1 VQFGS
6 WPERVIGNVMYST
19 LFKSTTIPVL
29 QQAVQFNQARHVVL
43 AGNIANMD
51 TPGYQVR
58 DLSVEDFQSQ
68 LQEVIKKRHA
78 PQQPAS
84 IGMQMNGLSGA
95 KQRDEAEVVR
105 EPKTILYHDKS
116 NVGVEY
122 QVTEMVKNQM
132 QHNMALTIMNNQMRL
147 LETAISERL

>member
-1 VQFGS
+1 
-6 WPERVIGNVMYST
+6 MYST

-29 QQAVQFNQARHVVL
+29 QQAVEFNQARHVVL

-58 DLSVEDFQSQ
+58 DLSVEDFQKQ
-68 LQEVIKKRHA
+68 LREVIQKRHA
-78 PQQPAS
+78 PPQPSS
-84 IGMQMNGLSGA
+84 IGWQMEGLTGPQSGH
-95 KQRDEAEVVR
+95 EAEAVR
-105 EPKTILYHDKS
+105 EPKTILYHDNS

-132 QHNMALTIMNNQMRL
+132 QHNMALTIMNNQIRL

>member
-1 VQFGS
+1 
-6 WPERVIGNVMYST
+6 MYST

-29 QQAVQFNQARHVVL
+29 QQAVQFNQARHNVL
-43 AGNIANMD
+43 AGNIANLD
-51 TPGYQVR
+51 TPGYRVR
-58 DLSVEDFQSQ
+58 DLSVDDFQSQ
-68 LQEVIKKRHA
+68 LREVIKKRHA
-78 PQQPAS
+78 PPQPES
-84 IGMQMNGLSGA
+84 VGMQLMGLTSA
-95 KQRDEAEVVR
+95 KGQDEAEVVR

-132 QHNMALTIMNNQMRL
+132 QHNMALTIMNNQIRL

>member
-1 VQFGS
+1 
-6 WPERVIGNVMYST
+6 MYST

-51 TPGYQVR
+51 TPGYRVR

-68 LQEVIKKRHA
+68 LRGVIRKRHA

-84 IGMQMNGLSGA
+84 VGMQMNGLTNRF
-95 KQRDEAEVVR
+95 QQDQAEVVR
-105 EPKTILYHDKS
+105 EAKTILYHDDS
-116 NVGVEY
+116 NKGVEF

-132 QHNMALTIMNNQMRL
+132 QHNMALSIMNNQIRL

>member
-1 VQFGS
+1 
-6 WPERVIGNVMYST
+6 MYST

-29 QQAVQFNQARHVVL
+29 QQAVEFNQARHTVL

-51 TPGYQVR
+51 TPGYRVR
-58 DLSVEDFQSQ
+58 DLSVDDFQSQ
-68 LQEVIKKRHA
+68 LREVIKNKHA
-78 PQQPAS
+78 PQQPTS
-84 IGMQMNGLSGA
+84 LGMPMGGVAGPPHRN
-95 KQRDEAEVVR
+95 EAQTVA
-105 EPKTILYHDKS
+105 EPKTILYHDDS

-132 QHNMALTIMNNQMRL
+132 QHNMALTIMNNQMQL

>member
-1 VQFGS
+1 
-6 WPERVIGNVMYST
+6 MYSS

-29 QQAVQFNQARHVVL
+29 QQAVQFNQARQVVL

-58 DLSVEDFQSQ
+58 DLSVDDFQNQ
-68 LQEVIKKRHA
+68 LKEVIRKRHA
-78 PQQPAS
+78 PPQPQSLGGALTGLGGSAAS
-84 IGMQMNGLSGA
+84 
-95 KQRDEAEVVR
+95 DEAETVKD
-105 EPKTILYHDKS
+105 PKTILYHDKS

-132 QHNMALTIMNNQMRL
+132 QHNVALTIMNNQLQL

>member
-1 VQFGS
+1 
-6 WPERVIGNVMYST
+6 MYST

-29 QQAVQFNQARHVVL
+29 QQAIAFNQARHVVL

-51 TPGYQVR
+51 TPGYLVR
-58 DLSVEDFQSQ
+58 DLSVEDFQNQ
-68 LQEVIKKRHA
+68 LKEMIERRHGPQESVSAAVVRNSLAGTVGGNK
-78 PQQPAS
+78 
-84 IGMQMNGLSGA
+84 
-95 KQRDEAEVVR
+95 AEEVR
-105 EPKTILYHDKS
+105 EPKTILHHDKS

-132 QHNMALTIMNNQMRL
+132 QHNMALTIMNNQLRL

>member
-1 VQFGS
+1 
-6 WPERVIGNVMYST
+6 MYST

-29 QQAVQFNQARHVVL
+29 QQAVQFNQARQVVL

-58 DLSVEDFQSQ
+58 DLSVDDFQSQ
-68 LQEVIKKRHA
+68 LKEVIRKRHA
-78 PQQPAS
+78 PVHPESLGGAL
-84 IGMQMNGLSGA
+84 NGLGGRTAS
-95 KQRDEAEVVR
+95 DEAETVKD
-105 EPKTILYHDKS
+105 PKTILYHDKS

-132 QHNMALTIMNNQMRL
+132 QHNMALSIMNNQMRL